1 MHNWIATHFVCVER
15 EPFVGKFWSEAPR
28 QDAGQLKIPIETL
41 PAERRRKLGIGRQAF
56 VRLII
61 HTLLQMLLLL
71 LLLLLII
78 IHIPS
83 DVLLFRAARGFS
95 PWMRVEG
102 RKWRRGTACDVRK
115 GILCTEALANTFL
128 GHYTPPPLLPYVD
141 TATAG
146 WLSEQVLVLLLLL
159 LLLWYTWTELKNTRS
174 EFVP

>member
-1 MHNWIATHFVCVER
+1 MCGLLCGARAFCWEIMVWSSSTGCWTIKNSNWNVTRWE
-15 EPFVGKFWSEAPR
+15 EEEAGNR
-28 QDAGQLKIPIETL
+28 QA
-41 PAERRRKLGIGRQAF
+41 GRQAF

-71 LLLLLII
+71 LMLLLII

-102 RKWRRGTACDVRK
+102 RKWRRGTAWDVRK

-128 GHYTPPPLLPYVD
+128 GHYTPPPLLSYVA

-146 WLSEQVLVLLLLL
+146 WLSEQVLVLLP